1 MSQILGNLYIG
12 DTHDARSLKDRSKWI
27 VVTCAIELTDIDH
40 DLKLDLYDGEQKIS
54 IDEVIQLYNNTADFI
69 QDALS
74 RSVNVLVHCVAGV
87 SRSPSV
93 VLFYL
98 MKYKKLSFGGALEL
112 VTTVRPLVNI
122 NKYFVSLLKQVDDI
136 INATDENIIKK
147 NLITRNLQ
155 EVIGE
160 HHILKILSKRPF
172 KIYWGTAP
180 TGRVHIGYFT
190 PLLKILDF
198 LKAGCEVTILLA
210 DLHAVLDNLKSTAE
224 LVNFRTDY
232 YETIIKLILKRLGG
246 DLTLLKFVRGK
257 SFQLTPDYTLA
268 MYTAHTM
275 LSIHGAKHAGAD
287 VVKQS
292 DDPMMAGLL
301 YPTLQALDEV
311 YLGVD
316 AQLGGIDQRKI
327 FVHAREILPKINLTG
342 AKVHLMNPM
351 VPALSKIKC
360 EAGKMSASDTSKIDI
375 LDSMTDIKKKVN
387 SAYCLEGDLD
397 GNTPI
402 LLVKHMVFPILAE
415 FNQGLVIKRADKYG
429 GDITYNTFTELE
441 TDFTT
446 KQLHPGD
453 LKKAIVDFLQ
463 SLLKPI
469 QEEFAVISGDLLKK
483 AYP

>member
-1 MSQILGNLYIG
+1 LQ
-12 DTHDARSLKDRSKWI
+12 DVI
-27 VVTCAIELTDIDH
+27 VD
-40 DLKLDLYDGEQKIS
+40 
-54 IDEVIQLYNNTADFI
+54 
-69 QDALS
+69 
-74 RSVNVLVHCVAGV
+74 
-87 SRSPSV
+87 
-93 VLFYL
+93 
-98 MKYKKLSFGGALEL
+98 
-112 VTTVRPLVNI
+112 
-122 NKYFVSLLKQVDDI
+122 
-136 INATDENIIKK
+136 
-147 NLITRNLQ
+147 
-155 EVIGE
+155 